1 MLLKISEK
9 INTEQWLNYSHNS
22 RQNNAF
28 QLPAF
33 YNFINTVPGYKAIA
47 LAIEVSNEIEA
58 LCVVTIQ
65 KEKGIK
71 GFFSTRAIIYGGPL
85 LNGNLEACDLLLKSI
100 SEKLKSV
107 IYIETRNF
115 KDYSNFKSNFEK
127 NGWHYET
134 YLNFHLNCSNEQIVW
149 NNFNSNRKRQIKKAI
164 SSGTVLQEAVNE
176 SEILEFYAILKNL
189 YLNKIKK
196 PLPSED
202 FFIAFF
208 KSEVGKI
215 LLVKFQ
221 NKVIGG
227 IVCPILTNEC
237 IYEFYICG
245 LDQEY
250 KDQSPSVMA
259 TYAAIEYG
267 FKNNLKYFDFM
278 GAGKSNEDYG
288 VRDFKSKFGGELV
301 EHGRFIKINRPFMYK
316 LGKTVLLLLK
326 KIK

>member
-1 MLLKISEK
+1 MLLKTNDK
-9 INTEQWLNYSHNS
+9 INVEQWLAFSQSSPYAS
-22 RQNNAF
+22 AF
-28 QLPAF
+28 QQPSF
-33 YNFINTVPGYKAIA
+33 YNFINAVQGYKAIA
-47 LAIEVSNEIEA
+47 LAVEASNKIKA

-65 KEKGIK
+65 KEKGVK

-85 LNGNLEACDLLLKSI
+85 LSGLHEVDDFLIKHISITLK
-100 SEKLKSV
+100 KV

-115 KDYSNFKSNFEK
+115 KDYSNYKSVFKK
-127 NGWHYET
+127 NGWHFEF

-149 NNFNSNRKRQIKKAI
+149 NNFNSNRKRQIKKAFA
-164 SSGTVLQEAVNE
+164 SGTELKEANNE
-176 SEILEFYAILKNL
+176 KEVIEFYTILKEL
-189 YLNKIKK
+189 YVKKIKK
-196 PLPSED
+196 PLPTED

-208 KSEVGKI
+208 KSNVGKI

-245 LDQEY
+245 LDQDY

-301 EHGRFIKINRPFMYK
+301 EHGRFIKINRPLMYK
-316 LGKTVLLLLK
+316 LGKTALQLLK